1 MEDDDMEYLEAAGSE
16 DDYGF
21 EYTDDD
27 DDVEAA
33 AGADMENQYY
43 TAKSLK
49 EDDPEAALKAFQAI
63 VAKETE
69 PTEWGFKALKQQTKL
84 LFLVL
89 RRPHEAL
96 QTYTKLLTYTKSVVT
111 RNYSEKSING
121 ILDYVG
127 DGGKKGKGR
136 KVAAVA
142 ATQGVDV
149 EVLQKFYE
157 VTKASLEDTKND
169 RLSLKTNLKLAKLW
183 LDRKEFGRLS
193 SLIKELHQS
202 VEGGASGD
210 TGDQSR
216 GTLLLEIYALEIQ
229 MYNETRN
236 YKKLKEIY
244 NATLEVRSA
253 IPHPRIMGVIRE
265 CGGKMWMGEKQWAR
279 ASTDFF
285 ESFRNYDES
294 GSPQRIQVLKYLVL
308 ANMLMGSDIN
318 PFDSQE
324 TKPYKNDPEITA
336 MTDLVGAYQRR
347 EVHEAEKILRDNK
360 STIMDDPFIRFYI
373 GDLLRTLRTQYLI
386 DLIRPYTRLELSFL
400 AKQLNV
406 DKEEV
411 EDLLVGLILE
421 GRVKGRIDQVE
432 GRLELDSS
440 RTLEKRRYAALE
452 RWTEGLENVHASI
465 VGRLGG
471 LGGAGSDSRTFVEFT

>member
-1 MEDDDMEYLEAAGSE
+1 
-16 DDYGF
+16 
-21 EYTDDD
+21 
-27 DDVEAA
+27 V
-33 AGADMENQYY
+33 
-43 TAKSLK
+43 
-49 EDDPEAALKAFQAI
+49 I
-63 VAKETE
+63 
-69 PTEWGFKALKQQTKL
+69 ALKQQTKL

-96 QTYTKLLTYTKSVVT
+96 QTYTKLLTYTKSAVT

-136 KVAAVA
+136 KVAAA
-142 ATQGVDV
+142 AAASEVDV
-149 EVLQKFYE
+149 NVLQKFYE
-157 VTKASLEDTKND
+157 VTKASLEDAKND

-183 LDRKEFGRLS
+183 LDRKEYSRLGD
-193 SLIKELHQS
+193 LIRELHQS
-202 VEGGASGD
+202 VEDGASGD
-210 TGDQSR
+210 PTDQSR

-236 YKKLKEIY
+236 FKKLKEIY

-308 ANMLMGSDIN
+308 ANMLMASDIN

-324 TKPYKNDPEITA
+324 TKPYKNDPQITA

-373 GDLLRTLRTQYLI
+373 GDLLRSLRTQYLI
-386 DLIRPYTRLELSFL
+386 DLIKPYTRLEISFL
-400 AKQLNV
+400 ARQLNV
-406 DKEEV
+406 DKTEV
-411 EDLLVGLILE
+411 EDLLIGLILE
-421 GRVKGRIDQVE
+421 GKVKGRIDQV
-432 GRLELDSS
+432 GARLELGSN
-440 RTLEKRRYAALE
+440 RTLDKRRYVALE
-452 RWTEGLENVHASI
+452 KWTEGLENVHVNI
-465 VGRLGG
+465 VSKLAGTSGSRGG
-471 LGGAGSDSRTFVEFT
+471 GEPGFVDFA